1 MLKFATT
8 PEAGPACDTTSE
20 YRRVTSADFRAFRY
34 HARKMKTLELK
45 IPPLALAL
53 AFALV
58 MWLASTRIPELTFV
72 VPGQQVV
79 AMLLAGLGAGMVLL
93 AAVKFRRAGTTMNP
107 TRPQAA
113 RTVVAAGIYRLS
125 RNPMYVGVLFILA
138 GWAVF
143 LSHALPF
150 LFLPGFVI
158 YMNRFQIVPEE
169 RMLAAKF
176 GYDYERYRRT
186 VRRWL

>member
-1 MLKFATT
+1 MGATMH
-8 PEAGPACDTTSE
+8 
-20 YRRVTSADFRAFRY
+20 AF
-34 HARKMKTLELK
+34 ELK

-53 AFALV
+53 ACALA
-58 MWLASTRIPELTFV
+58 MWLASTQMPLLAFTI
-72 VPGQQVV
+72 PGQQFIAISLTGLGIGIV
-79 AMLLAGLGAGMVLL
+79 LLAGLH
-93 AAVKFRRAGTTMNP
+93 FRNAGTTVNP
-107 TRPQAA
+107 TTPQATTA
-113 RTVVAAGIYRLS
+113 VVASGVYRLS
-125 RNPMYVGVLFILA
+125 RNPMYLGFLLVLA

-176 GYDYERYRRT
+176 GGDYERYRQT